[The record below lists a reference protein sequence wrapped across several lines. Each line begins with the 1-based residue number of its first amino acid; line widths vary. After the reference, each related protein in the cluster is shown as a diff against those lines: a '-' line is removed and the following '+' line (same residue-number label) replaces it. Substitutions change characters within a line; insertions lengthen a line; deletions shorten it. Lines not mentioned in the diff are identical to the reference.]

1 MTLIIE
7 DGSVVTG
14 ANSYASIA
22 TVTTYCASMGYT
34 AWAGTSITDA
44 LREAAIL
51 RAMNYMEALPWN
63 GVKTAR
69 DNPLSWPRYSMYDR
83 EGYAID
89 TDDVP
94 QVVVNALCE
103 AAYRELQTAGIL
115 QPDDTRDGMLTSISV
130 AGAVSLEWANGAPR
144 RTNFRII
151 TDMLKGLIAPEGGI
165 QLVRG

>member
-14 ANSYASIA
+14 ANSYASLA
-22 TVTTYCASMGYT
+22 TVTAYHVARGNS
-34 AWAGTSITDA
+34 AWLGSDEDA
-44 LREAAIL
+44 EPAIL

-69 DNPLSWPRYSMYDR
+69 DNPLSWPRYGMYDR

-130 AGAVSLEWANGAPR
+130 AGAVSLAWAAGAPR

-151 TDMLKGLIAPEGGI
+151 TDMLKGLIATEGGI